1 MILFMDIK
9 YKFAF

>member
-9 YKFAF
+9 YKVAF